1 MTMKQGALSIAV
13 LMTAMAT
20 LPTPAAAQVADIKIG
35 LIQPLTGAWARSG
48 EMSQRGA
55 ELAVE
60 DINKAGGIKA
70 LGGAKLKLVVMDAG
84 DSPEKAKNAAQRL
97 VAQEPDLAAGIGSN
111 ISSFTL
117 AVTEVTERAGV
128 PWLTLSFSP
137 VVTDRGFKHIF
148 QTSMTADL
156 QANVALPTVL
166 KMAQEA
172 AGATPVK
179 VGIVMDNTASPVGF
193 TKNMRVPG
201 ALDPLGLKLV
211 VDETFTPPLSDAG
224 PVMQKVRAARPDF
237 LFLLPTVVSDIK
249 LTLEKATE
257 IGLTRA
263 KLQVIS
269 SGGPPGSPDLLKIAG
284 KEQLEGMMFITA
296 NWPGKAQ
303 EELATRFEKVTGEP
317 WMPQDSISNYG
328 HVWIIKEAIEQAGS
342 ADRAKVSDAL
352 HSMDLKDG
360 PADFFPGHHIKFD
373 DKGRRVDASI
383 VVVQWRNGEPIL
395 VYPTDVAIAKPV
407 WVKN

>member
-1 MTMKQGALSIAV
+1 MKMYRYATLAAV
-13 LMTAMAT
+13 LMAALAT
-20 LPTPAAAQVADIKIG
+20 HAAPAIAQAEVKIG

-55 ELAVE
+55 ELAVA
-60 DINKAGGIKA
+60 DINAAGGIKA

-97 VAQEPDLAAGIGSN
+97 VAQEPELAAGIGSN

-117 AVTEVTERAGV
+117 AVTEVTERAGL

-137 VVTDRGFKHIF
+137 MVTDRGFKHIF
-148 QTSMTADL
+148 QTSLTADQ
-156 QANVALPTVL
+156 QAAIALPTVL
-166 KMAQEA
+166 KMAREA
-172 AGATPVK
+172 AGVTPVK

-224 PVMQKVRAARPDF
+224 PVMQRVRAARPDF

-249 LTLEKATE
+249 LTLEKASE

-284 KEQLEGMMFITA
+284 KDQLEGMMFITA

-303 EELATRFEKVTGEP
+303 EALASRFKTVTGEP

-328 HVWIIKEAIEQAGS
+328 HVWIIKEAIELAAS

-352 HSMDLKDG
+352 HSMDMRDG

-373 DKGRRVDASI
+373 EKGRRADAAI

-395 VYPTDVAIAKPV
+395 VYPPDVAVARPV
-407 WVKN
+407 WVGK